1 MNHFWYL
8 GVGITMPLFDGFLTK
23 AKIGQAEVQFQ
34 KTKGQKLMLEKAL
47 SIQIDHLHTT
57 LVELRERIEILQTAI
72 REAQERTQLAADG
85 YASGITEYDEL
96 LLAQKTE
103 VEMKAAY
110 LQGLY
115 LYQVAISEME
125 FISGDV

>member
-1 MNHFWYL
+1 
-8 GVGITMPLFDGFLTK
+8 
-23 AKIGQAEVQFQ
+23 
-34 KTKGQKLMLEKAL
+34 
-47 SIQIDHLHTT
+47 
-57 LVELRERIEILQTAI
+57 VELRERIEILQTAI

-103 VEMKAAY
+103 LEMKAAY